1 MLDWRADRAGRS
13 SRLFVRLELGIR
25 LIQLPHLAV
34 SSPTNVVVPSVSQ
47 VGVGDLLETTRQV
60 EPGRKFIGKRFILD
74 KPVGV
79 RGADGLFVK
88 MLSIELAALDA
99 SDLGAHQG
107 GAVLE
112 ILRAI
117 LRPDFEL
124 SMMGHQSLEMLLL
137 RPAEPDFGG
146 QVLPRQG
153 FLLRNRGLVL
163 RSFSEGG
170 IAARRAGKR
179 TIEVILRRFKK

>member
-1 MLDWRADRAGRS
+1 
-13 SRLFVRLELGIR
+13 
-25 LIQLPHLAV
+25 
-34 SSPTNVVVPSVSQ
+34 
-47 VGVGDLLETTRQV
+47 
-60 EPGRKFIGKRFILD
+60 
-74 KPVGV
+74 
-79 RGADGLFVK
+79 

-124 SMMGHQSLEMLLL
+124 SMMGGQSLEMLLL

-163 RSFSEGG
+163 RPVRRSFSEGG

-179 TIEVILRRFKK
+179 TIEL